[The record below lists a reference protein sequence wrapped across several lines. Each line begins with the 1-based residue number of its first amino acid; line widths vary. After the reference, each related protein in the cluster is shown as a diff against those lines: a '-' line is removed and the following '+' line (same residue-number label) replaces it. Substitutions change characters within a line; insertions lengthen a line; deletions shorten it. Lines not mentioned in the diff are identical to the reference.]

1 MDAVAALEVVAGEL
15 GGGDEPHAVL
25 HRVVIGV
32 LGAEGGVVVR
42 KGQSAQLPAA
52 LPSGAGGGWGQSRQ
66 NRWNEYEGRQP

>member
-25 HRVVIGV
+25 HRVVVGV
-32 LGAEGGVVVR
+32 LGAECGIVVR
-42 KGQSAQLPAA
+42 EGQSCSSPSRAA
-52 LPSGAGGGWGQSRQ
+52 IRAGGGWEQSRQ